1 MKKYIYKILFIMIG
15 SILAQII
22 LNSLSEGEFV
32 FNTLDII
39 GEQLKILIIVT
50 VAVIPFRKFKTSNK
64 K

>member
-1 MKKYIYKILFIMIG
+1 MIG